1 MHEILLAAC
10 SQKEEL
16 EWRERLENQ
25 PDIDDAEE
33 MMPEEFG
40 FLDLN
45 IKSLEP
51 IQSRPGM
58 ASFPYIYILR

>member
-1 MHEILLAAC
+1 LHEILLAAC

-25 PDIDDAEE
+25 PAIDEAKET
-33 MMPEEFG
+33 MPEELG

-51 IQSRPGM
+51 IHSRPGM
-58 ASFPYIYILR
+58 MSCPCTLH